1 MSEINTHDCDADVDL
16 WSMYKVPIVLCFL
29 CSVFRFQFSE
39 AVAEVLE
46 CVVSECWLKVAAE
59 PLKGTRMNFN

>member
-46 CVVSECWLKVAAE
+46 CVVSEC
-59 PLKGTRMNFN
+59 